1 LLPLSCLPLSLPLL
15 SCLLL
20 SCLPLLLPLL
30 SCLPLLLP
38 LLSCLPLLLL
48 GCLLLHLSQ
57 CRGRQLECQ
66 PACGGMPWLP
76 AHSRC

>member
-1 LLPLSCLPLSLPLL
+1 MLPLSCLPLSLPLL

-30 SCLPLLLP
+30 SCLPLLL
-38 LLSCLPLLLL
+38 L

-57 CRGRQLECQ
+57 CRGRQPECQ